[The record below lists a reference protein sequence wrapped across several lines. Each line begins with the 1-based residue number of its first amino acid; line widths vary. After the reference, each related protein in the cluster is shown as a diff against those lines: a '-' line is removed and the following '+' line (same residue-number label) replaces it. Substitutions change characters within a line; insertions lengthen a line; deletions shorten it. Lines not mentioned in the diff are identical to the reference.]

1 MKMSYAQKKQFFEE
15 GYIVIPGAV
24 PQVTVREARKAI
36 NASLGQG
43 MDAEQMTKFR
53 AQSYCPEVQR
63 SEAITNLVMKTPVW
77 DIAESMLGEGNLLP
91 VTGGQIA
98 LRFPTMQDPPPIS
111 GPHLDGMYTPTNG
124 VEKGK
129 ITNFTLLAVV
139 LLSDL
144 TETFAGNFTLWPRT
158 HNPYQEYFREHGPE
172 AILEGMPKIESMPSP
187 VQIVGRAGDVCL
199 THYQIAHTAMCNASD
214 SIRYAAIFRLYHKDH
229 SEQMAEVLT
238 DIWKEWD
245 GMRDF
250 APR

>member
-1 MKMSYAQKKQFFEE
+1 MQMSYNQKKQFFEE
-15 GYIVIPGAV
+15 GYIVLPGVV
-24 PQVTVREARKAI
+24 PQAMVREARKAI

-53 AQSYCPEVQR
+53 AQSYCPELQR
-63 SEAITNLVMKTPVW
+63 SELMTDLVMKTPIW
-77 DIAESMLGEGNLLP
+77 GYAESMIGEGNLLP
-91 VTGGQIA
+91 VTGAQIA
-98 LRFPTMQDPPPIS
+98 LRFPTTQDPPPIPK
-111 GPHLDGMYTPTNG
+111 PHLDGMYTPTNG

-144 TETFAGNFTLWPRT
+144 NAPYSGNFTVWPRT
-158 HNPYQEYFREHGPE
+158 HNPYQDYFREHGAA
-172 AILEGMPKIESMPSP
+172 AILEGMPPIDLPEP
-187 VQIVGRAGDVCL
+187 VQIIGKAGDVCL

-214 SIRYAAIFRLYHKDH
+214 NIRYATIYRLYHKDH
-229 SEQMAEVLT
+229 TSQMAEVLT
-238 DIWKEWD
+238 DMWKEWD